1 MFSKARLDTLSD
13 GIFGVAMTL
22 LILDVRLPDDFHPQ
36 DGAELLQG
44 LLELWPKFLPY
55 VLSFGVL
62 GLRWLANIEVRT
74 RAEYVNR
81 EYVNWW
87 LLYHLLITCVPFT
100 TIVVGRFA
108 HLAPAIWLYAGHTLS
123 DRRGRPSSGPH
134 HAASG
139 AGRPSALPADVGD
152 AADRLL
158 AAGDCASFVDP
169 RVALWALAL
178 NFAGPVIRRWS
189 TRPAYRIEPA
199 ARLCRPS
206 QWFARAAACPARRGI
221 RMKNWLSFRAALALG
236 LAASLLALAAPAHAE
251 KRVAL
256 VIGNNDYKNVPK
268 LQKAVNDARTMGDT
282 LKQLGFSV
290 MVAENQTRQ
299 AFSETLLAFDKAV
312 EPGDTAFFFYAGHG
326 FEIAGQNF
334 LLPTDVPAAT
344 EGQEELVRD
353 ASVLADRVI
362 ERLQNK
368 KVRTAILVFDACRN
382 NPFERAGTR
391 AVAGG
396 GGLAPMTQLP
406 EGVFSV
412 FSAGPR
418 QTALDRLSN
427 NDDNPNSV
435 FTRTFAK
442 ELLQPGENLVQVAQH
457 TRRIVSEMAETVS
470 HKQIP
475 VYFDQ
480 MVDDVFLNGVAKG
493 AGRGGQ
499 EAQNR
504 PSRRSR
510 SRRCRRCRC
519 RAPRPRTTFRQRADR
534 DVLPPQWR
542 LDRGVLDRR
551 SDARDFLADGRCR
564 RIPRDRISRHARSAH
579 PQADAQSLDRA
590 CRRRAGGDHPGPLC
604 RHIRRIA
611 GTVSDQIRS
620 GGGAD
625 PRSAQDPRH
634 DRDQLA
640 VVSRVQRA
648 AGLLHPSDVVSL
660 RDPRGARRHR
670 HARCRTR
677 C

>member
-1 MFSKARLDTLSD
+1 MRD
-13 GIFGVAMTL
+13 
-22 LILDVRLPDDFHPQ
+22 
-36 DGAELLQG
+36 
-44 LLELWPKFLPY
+44 
-55 VLSFGVL
+55 
-62 GLRWLANIEVRT
+62 
-74 RAEYVNR
+74 
-81 EYVNWW
+81 
-87 LLYHLLITCVPFT
+87 
-100 TIVVGRFA
+100 
-108 HLAPAIWLYAGHTLS
+108 
-123 DRRGRPSSGPH
+123 
-134 HAASG
+134 
-139 AGRPSALPADVGD
+139 
-152 AADRLL
+152 
-158 AAGDCASFVDP
+158 
-169 RVALWALAL
+169 
-178 NFAGPVIRRWS
+178 
-189 TRPAYRIEPA
+189 
-199 ARLCRPS
+199 
-206 QWFARAAACPARRGI
+206 
-221 RMKNWLSFRAALALG
+221 WLSFRAALGLS
-236 LAASLLALAAPAHAE
+236 LAASLLALAAPAYAE

-290 MVAENQTRQ
+290 MVAENQNRQ

-312 EPGDTAFFFYAGHG
+312 QPGDTAFFFYAGHG

-442 ELLQPGENLVQVAQH
+442 ELLQPGENMVQVAQH

-493 AGRGGQ
+493 QAEKPKEAAKSAPPQQVAALPPVSVPRMTPPNDSVNAPIAAFSRHNGGWTVVFSIADPTLGISWRMGDAGEFRETGFLDTLD
-499 EAQNR
+499 
-504 PSRRSR
+504 
-510 SRRCRRCRC
+510 
-519 RAPRPRTTFRQRADR
+519 PRTRKRM
-534 DVLPPQWR
+534 PNP
-542 LDRGVLDRR
+542 
-551 SDARDFLADGRCR
+551 SIELA
-564 RIPRDRISRHARSAH
+564 
-579 PQADAQSLDRA
+579 ADAPAATIQLRYVDTSGELQ
-590 CRRRAGGDHPGPLC
+590 GPFP
-604 RHIRRIA
+604 IKF
-611 GTVSDQIRS
+611 
-620 GGGAD
+620 D
-625 PRSAQDPRH
+625 PEAALI
-634 DRDQLA
+634 RDQRKILDMTA
-640 VVSRVQRA
+640 TSWLSFREFN
-648 AGLLHPSDVVSL
+648 GLLVYYTHLMSYRCAIREVRVGIDTAVPDKVL
-660 RDPRGARRHR
+660 KMPPCDTRDPSVIPHDAQPYLKLAPSTQFVSVELTYRDGSVSEIKSFRR
-670 HARCRTR
+670 
-677 C
+677 